1 MKTKTFKVGDRVKWG
16 KRKEVFEVIKW
27 PLRGKSKDQ
36 IIKGLDDFEYFASH
50 SELTKVRGRK
60 PGKKDQVIPEIEV
73 PKLRKVEEREYPN
86 KYTFNVIA
94 LTILALVAYSWG
106 MSIN

>member
-1 MKTKTFKVGDRVKWG
+1 MNTKFKAGDRVKWG
-16 KRKEVFEVIKW
+16 KRKEVFEVNLVEGNYIEIFGEIGW
-27 PLRGKSKDQ
+27 V
-36 IIKGLDDFEYFASH
+36 FEVSP
-50 SELTKVRGRK
+50 SELTKVRGSK

-94 LTILALVAYSWG
+94 LTVLALIAYSWG
-106 MSIN
+106 MSMN